1 MPSMM
6 EAIDKKIEAE
16 SLAGIR
22 SAQSFQPLRSSVAN
36 IVNSF
41 RNNKNFDE
49 NYDLK
54 HLLKN
59 AMPI

>member
-22 SAQSFQPLRSSVAN
+22 SAQSSQPLRSSVAN